1 MATAAAEATRV
12 EAPALAAAQAVLLY
26 PVHGPVAAE
35 QTVDPDGEDVKNEAG
50 IAVVAEEAAT
60 AVTEKE
66 ARAAVPAGTHILMVE
81 AVPVVRAVG

>member
-12 EAPALAAAQAVLLY
+12 EALVVAAAQAVLLY
-26 PVHGPVAAE
+26 PVHGPVAAV
-35 QTVDPDGEDVKNEAG
+35 QVVDPDGEDVKNEAG
-50 IAVVAEEAAT
+50 IPVVAEEAAT

-66 ARAAVPAGTHILMVE
+66 PRAAVPAGTHILMVE

>member
-26 PVHGPVAAE
+26 PVHGPEAA
-35 QTVDPDGEDVKNEAG
+35 THYVVPVKNVAG
-50 IAVVAEEAAT
+50 IPVVGAEAAT

-66 ARAAVPAGTHILMVE
+66 PPAAVPAGTHILMVE
-81 AVPVVRAVG
+81 AVPVVAVFG